1 MINFARNFAVL
12 RKKMG
17 ISQEQL
23 AEKCGVSRSALAKW
37 EAGNTIPDVYHICN
51 AAMIFGVTVDELLKG
66 EIDHT
71 TDNTMDAVYD
81 KLNEMQS
88 VILAAIEKKET
99 EFDLYTKYCQMCNK
113 RANDGEFFEIDEKA
127 EGFYEYG
134 VERAEV
140 GNYSEAVELLEEA
153 LTYGVVSAVD
163 VLMSIHNDILD
174 ILAGDCNK
182 SQYWSYRLKVA
193 QKMQAYGKIVE
204 EEINKGKVF

>member
-1 MINFARNFAVL
+1 MMNFARNFTAL

-51 AAMIFGVTVDELLKG
+51 AAKIFGVTVDELLNGKM
-66 EIDHT
+66 DPV

-81 KLNEMQS
+81 KLNEMQR
-88 VILAAIEKKET
+88 VILAAIEKRGT
-99 EFDLYTKYCQMCNK
+99 EFDLYTEYCQMRNE
-113 RANDGEFFEIDEKA
+113 RAIGDEVFEIEEKA
-127 EGFYEYG
+127 EAFYVYG
-134 VERAEV
+134 IERAEE
-140 GNYSEAVELLEEA
+140 GHYSEAVALLEEA
-153 LTYGVVSAVD
+153 LTYGAVRAAD

-174 ILAGDCNK
+174 LIASEQNDSK
-182 SQYWSYRLKVA
+182 YWSYRLEVA

-204 EEINKGKVF
+204 EEITNGNVF